1 MANMVM
7 CPNGHAFDMFK
18 FNECPHCGLRPAPG
32 AMRMQPQPIQP
43 PMPQMPPMQP
53 MPSVQPMQP
62 MPSVQPMQPMP
73 SVQPMQPMQPP
84 MPQYSQNGFAPPPQ
98 QPVPQEPAVKT
109 NSLPVVGWL
118 VCLKGPGE
126 GKSYAI
132 RENRNFL
139 GRSKTMDIAIED
151 DDSVSR
157 EKHAVI
163 TYVPKQKFF
172 LAQPGESRELFY
184 VNDKV
189 VLENVTLNAKD
200 ILEIGRSKFMFVP
213 LCGEKFS
220 WDEYSRN

>member
-32 AMRMQPQPIQP
+32 AAMRIQPQ
-43 PMPQMPPMQP
+43 PMPQMSP
-53 MPSVQPMQP
+53 
-62 MPSVQPMQPMP
+62 
-73 SVQPMQPMQPP
+73 VQPMQPMQPIQPVQPMQP
-84 MPQYSQNGFAPPPQ
+84 MPPMPPMPAMQPQYAKNDYAPAPPQ
-98 QPVPQEPAVKT
+98 TDVKT
-109 NSLPVVGWL
+109 NSQPVVGWL

-132 RENRNFL
+132 RENRNFV
-139 GRSKTMDIAIED
+139 GRSRTMDIAIED
-151 DDSVSR
+151 DDSISR

-189 VLENVTLNAKD
+189 VLENVNLNAKD

-220 WDEYSRN
+220 WDDYSRN